1 MKKLFS
7 GRTSGRKTATRAMRA
22 SHCSWP
28 MLLVIALAI
37 GSCGVKNDLV
47 KPNGE
52 RTPRTANDP
61 SKPPNPIGR

>member
-1 MKKLFS
+1 MK
-7 GRTSGRKTATRAMRA
+7 R
-22 SHCSWP
+22 
-28 MLLVIALAI
+28 MLLLMASVALLAA
-37 GSCGVKNDLV
+37 CGVKNDLV